1 MQHDLE
7 KWELWKRICCGF
19 PLAFLLKIDYNTIR
33 LFIES
38 FIIGRAKHLFGHVA
52 GGSCAAGRCEPCQAG
67 NRAALS
73 GMFHVPRGRRFRSCM
88 RRTFFAGGDFLYQA
102 LYRKWR
108 PRTFDDV
115 VGQSHITDT
124 LKRQAGHRPAEPR
137 LPVYRHPGE
146 RARPPA
152 PRSCPGGEL

>member
-1 MQHDLE
+1 MPGEDLLLLANLFSGLLCKLWLGMQHDLE

-73 GMFHVPRGRRFRSCM
+73 GSFC
-88 RRTFFAGGDFLYQA
+88 
-102 LYRKWR
+102 
-108 PRTFDDV
+108 
-115 VGQSHITDT
+115 
-124 LKRQAGHRPAEPR
+124 
-137 LPVYRHPGE
+137 
-146 RARPPA
+146 A
-152 PRSCPGGEL
+152 PQVTCISV

>member
-1 MQHDLE
+1 MPGEDLLLLANLFLGLLCKLWLGMQHDLE

-67 NRAALS
+67 NRAALTGVS
-73 GMFHVPRGRRFRSCM
+73 LCDADSLSVRISKRMTP
-88 RRTFFAGGDFLYQA
+88 
-102 LYRKWR
+102 R
-108 PRTFDDV
+108 PRPVLLSIYLLERGENFV
-115 VGQSHITDT
+115 SG
-124 LKRQAGHRPAEPR
+124 A
-137 LPVYRHPGE
+137 LPQV
-146 RARPPA
+146 AA
-152 PRSCPGGEL
+152 

>member
-1 MQHDLE
+1 MPGEDLLLLANLFSGLLCKLWLGMQHDLE

-73 GMFHVPRGRRFRSCM
+73 GLFRVSQ
-88 RRTFFAGGDFLYQA
+88 F
-102 LYRKWR
+102 R
-108 PRTFDDV
+108 PHAHMSD
-115 VGQSHITDT
+115 
-124 LKRQAGHRPAEPR
+124 
-137 LPVYRHPGE
+137 
-146 RARPPA
+146 
-152 PRSCPGGEL
+152 